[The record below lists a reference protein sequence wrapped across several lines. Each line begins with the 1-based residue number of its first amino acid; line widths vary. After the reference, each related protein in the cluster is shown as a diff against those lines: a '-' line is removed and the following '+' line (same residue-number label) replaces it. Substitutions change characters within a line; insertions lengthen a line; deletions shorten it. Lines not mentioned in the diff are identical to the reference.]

1 MARASAA
8 AHSTAE
14 TTESTLG
21 RGTRIRGRVHGDG
34 SLRVE
39 GAVEGDVQ
47 VSGDLDLD
55 EGGSIAGDIEAGAVI
70 LGGQLTGD
78 VTARG
83 SITIR
88 STARVSGN
96 MGGAEVVLEEG
107 AAFAGRIEA
116 EFDLPAELSVRP
128 GGRGQSAVQAERGPH
143 R

>member
-1 MARASAA
+1 MARATSASQSA
-8 AHSTAE
+8 RD

-21 RGTRIRGRVHGDG
+21 RGTRVRGRVHGDG

-39 GAVEGDVQ
+39 GAIEGPVEVG
-47 VSGDLDLD
+47 GDLEIDD
-55 EGGSIAGDIEAGAVI
+55 GGSIAGDVEAASVVI
-70 LGGQLTGD
+70 GGELTGD
-78 VTARG
+78 ASARG

-96 MGGAEVVLEEG
+96 MGGAEVILEEG

-116 EFDLPAELSVRP
+116 EFDLPAELTGRP
-128 GGRGQSAVQAERGPH
+128 GGRGHGAAQAERGPH